1 MNPNQPQLDLQIY
14 DVTVIYSVGSGYE
27 ECCHMVAAIEKEE
40 VVTALQWYYKDAK
53 SLVIVFT

>member
-1 MNPNQPQLDLQIY
+1 MGSLEIF
-14 DVTVIYSVGSGYE
+14 DVTVIYPVGDSYE
-27 ECCHMVAAIEKEE
+27 ECCHMVAALEKEE